1 MRGRRKGLLG
11 LLLSLTLLLSVY
23 KPVCAQEEIGIGSV
37 WEEYGLEEIGESL
50 DRMLPGH
57 GPDIRQI
64 LDNILA
70 GRLGR
75 AVELT
80 WEGTGEQL
88 LSELA
93 GMKHLFTIILILGI
107 LSALFAHFSDVF
119 SNQQIAD
126 ISFYFL
132 YLLLAAVLMKA
143 FQEAADITRQLVGDI
158 VYFIRLF
165 IPAYFMAVGAAVGA
179 ATAAA
184 YYQLLL
190 LLAYGAESLL
200 FSFLLPLVYTYV
212 LLALMNGIWAE
223 ERLSLL
229 LDFLKKGISTGLKAA
244 IGVITSF
251 GIFQSMIT
259 PVLDSLK
266 NSAVKKAISAIP
278 GIGNLAEGVTEMLF
292 GSAVLIKNSIGL
304 LLLLLLL
311 AVCLIPLVKLL
322 CIACIIKGSAALA
335 GIVSDKRITGCTDR
349 VGDGSLLLLKTAFT
363 AVALFLIIIAITAY
377 TTGRGV

>member
-1 MRGRRKGLLG
+1 M
-11 LLLSLTLLLSVY
+11 
-23 KPVCAQEEIGIGSV
+23 
-37 WEEYGLEEIGESL
+37 
-50 DRMLPGH
+50 
-57 GPDIRQI
+57 
-64 LDNILA
+64 
-70 GRLGR
+70 
-75 AVELT
+75 
-80 WEGTGEQL
+80 
-88 LSELA
+88 
-93 GMKHLFTIILILGI
+93 
-107 LSALFAHFSDVF
+107 
-119 SNQQIAD
+119 
-126 ISFYFL
+126 
-132 YLLLAAVLMKA
+132 
-143 FQEAADITRQLVGDI
+143 
-158 VYFIRLF
+158 
-165 IPAYFMAVGAAVGA
+165 GA

-304 LLLLLLL
+304 LLLLLPVLSRE
-311 AVCLIPLVKLL
+311 VRPWQGSSVT
-322 CIACIIKGSAALA
+322 KGSQA
-335 GIVSDKRITGCTDR
+335 VRTGW
-349 VGDGSLLLLKTAFT
+349 G
-363 AVALFLIIIAITAY
+363 
-377 TTGRGV
+377 TGACCC

>member
-50 DRMLPGH
+50 YRMLPGH
-57 GPDIRQI
+57 GPDTRQI

-311 AVCLIPLVKLL
+311 AVFLIPLVKLL

>member
-80 WEGTGEQL
+80 WEGTGERL

-93 GMKHLFTIILILGI
+93 GMKHLFTVILILGI

>member
-37 WEEYGLEEIGESL
+37 WKEYGLEEIGESL

-80 WEGTGEQL
+80 WEGTGERL

-93 GMKHLFTIILILGI
+93 GMKHLFTVILILGI

-278 GIGNLAEGVTEMLF
+278 GIGNLAEGVT
-292 GSAVLIKNSIGL
+292 
-304 LLLLLLL
+304 
-311 AVCLIPLVKLL
+311 
-322 CIACIIKGSAALA
+322 
-335 GIVSDKRITGCTDR
+335 
-349 VGDGSLLLLKTAFT
+349 
-363 AVALFLIIIAITAY
+363 
-377 TTGRGV
+377 

>member
-57 GPDIRQI
+57 GPDTRQI